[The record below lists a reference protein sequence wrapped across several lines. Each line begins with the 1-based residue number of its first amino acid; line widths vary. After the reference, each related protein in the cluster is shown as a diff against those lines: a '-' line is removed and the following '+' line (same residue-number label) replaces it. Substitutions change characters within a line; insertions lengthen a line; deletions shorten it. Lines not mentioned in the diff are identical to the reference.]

1 MNKNN
6 KIGLVAF
13 AVALFLLASYMGWL
27 PFTLTGYCPA
37 GVDANGA
44 CIPRNCASDD
54 IQCKANNV
62 RNLCMSTLDT
72 KCPDIRTQTILNFG
86 YVSNAALYG
95 CTDTPWH
102 NPYISGEWQCH
113 GTVISTDGA
122 CISRET
128 NICNV
133 QYQQALAATPTPT
146 VATATPYPTYPPT
159 PTVQQP
165 QNPFDKPENQGI
177 ILFVIIG
184 ILGYILLV
192 KK

>member
-95 CTDTPWH
+95 CTDPAFRAKQTFAMC
-102 NPYISGEWQCH
+102 N
-113 GTVISTDGA
+113 
-122 CISRET
+122 T
-128 NICNV
+128 NRHS
-133 QYQQALAATPTPT
+133 
-146 VATATPYPTYPPT
+146 
-159 PTVQQP
+159 QQP
-165 QNPFDKPENQGI
+165 QPRQLQPQRHIRHTLQPRPFNNHRILSTNPKIKESYF
-177 ILFVIIG
+177 L
-184 ILGYILLV
+184 
-192 KK
+192 